1 MPCMKRAWHPAMA
14 SGTDPIPD
22 FLVFC
27 FLQLLVC
34 CSCRSMFCSCR
45 CRLFCCCLLWLKWLK
60 HLRIRV
66 PLQEAARNAH
76 IAQNKIPWHSKR
88 IHGVQGQESDRT
100 LCRLQGLNHS
110 IPDAGGQSGG
120 WPLNSRL
127 RRAYSMRRF
136 SRTQCILPVGRVE
149 EGMERW
155 MMGYG
160 GAHSSG
166 DQETSWDG

>member
-1 MPCMKRAWHPAMA
+1 M
-14 SGTDPIPD
+14 I
-22 FLVFC
+22 FLC
-27 FLQLLVC
+27 FV
-34 CSCRSMFCSCR
+34 FCSCSCVAVAAR
-45 CRLFCCCLLWLKWLK
+45 CSVAADVACSVAACCGSSGSS
-60 HLRIRV
+60 IRV

-136 SRTQCILPVGRVE
+136 SRTQCILPAGRVE

-160 GAHSSG
+160 GAHSFG